1 MQVQYT
7 YELHAAR
14 FSFWVAPGAWLV
26 HVHLDR
32 RKHKAQQKDWTV
44 GWSCWPRFLRRME
57 RE

>member
-32 RKHKAQQKDWTV
+32 RKHKAQQKAQEEAQ
-44 GWSCWPRFLRRME
+44 E
-57 RE
+57 RSRL